1 MLSLCLRLHT
11 GQHFA
16 ASNLISLS
24 RPALKR
30 TQMELKLT
38 NSLSKSWGCNLCRY
52 KGPVTGAWGPGP
64 KGPRGAHWTLAWPD
78 RWRFGKNIP
87 PFSHPSRWIRGKNYL
102 RQISNVMSAHLD
114 SRMPGRLQCLPW
126 LIQDLP
132 HYDTN
137 GHRIAASAYFC
148 AEAMLFYAFFVRDWR
163 VKNSESVEKCGNF
176 WLLAAAVVPWNPW
189 KHLASLVLHLH
200 FMSP

>member
-78 RWRFGKNIP
+78 RWGGGAIKTRRKTSHRFPTLHVGSGVKN
-87 PFSHPSRWIRGKNYL
+87 HL
-102 RQISNVMSAHLD
+102 RQTSVMSA
-114 SRMPGRLQCLPW
+114 SPTS
-126 LIQDLP
+126 IQGCRGVCNACHGSSKTFPTMTPTD
-132 HYDTN
+132 
-137 GHRIAASAYFC
+137 I
-148 AEAMLFYAFFVRDWR
+148 V
-163 VKNSESVEKCGNF
+163 
-176 WLLAAAVVPWNPW
+176 
-189 KHLASLVLHLH
+189 
-200 FMSP
+200 